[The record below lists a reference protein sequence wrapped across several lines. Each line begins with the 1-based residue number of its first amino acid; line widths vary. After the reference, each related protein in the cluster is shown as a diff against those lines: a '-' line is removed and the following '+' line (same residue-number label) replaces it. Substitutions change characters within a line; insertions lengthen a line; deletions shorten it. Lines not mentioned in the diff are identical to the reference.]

1 MKTAVIAGEPS
12 WEIHSDC
19 VSAAL
24 TRSGGQL
31 GPVEFHFK
39 NRSVSPF
46 HLAPWAGEKAAKSL
60 PPILRALRG
69 DFFCMPFGGNASPW
83 KSEVHPVHGET
94 ANNDWIFLSSFQR
107 NNWAVLET
115 ELNTG
120 IRKAHVDK
128 CIALR
133 AGDTAIYSR
142 HTISESK
149 GPMNLGHHAMLN
161 FEAGGGRIST
171 SPFVRGQV
179 FPGPFENPSEGGYSS
194 LKPGAFFKTLSKVP
208 CSDGTMADLSRY
220 PAREG
225 YEDLVM
231 LNSNPGTP
239 FAWTAVTF
247 ESQGYLWFSLK
258 DPKVLAS
265 TILWHSN
272 GGRHYP
278 PWNGRHRKVLGLE
291 EVTSYFHSGL
301 AESVK
306 PNPVSKDGIPTVL
319 ELSPTQPL
327 CVNVIMGVAEIPPGF
342 NRVKAIL
349 RDNDGIKLL
358 SSNGQSVFAKLDLGF
373 LSNEEDTTAFL

>member
-24 TRSGGQL
+24 TRSGGHL
-31 GPVEFHFK
+31 GPVEFFLK
-39 NRSVSPF
+39 NRPVSPF
-46 HLAPWAGEKAAKSL
+46 HIAPWAGDKAAKSL

-83 KSEVHPVHGET
+83 KSEVHPIHGEP
-94 ANNDWIFLSSFQR
+94 ANNDWTFSSSFQR
-107 NNWAVLET
+107 NNWSVLQTLLHTRVRRARVE
-115 ELNTG
+115 
-120 IRKAHVDK
+120 K

-142 HTISESK
+142 HIISEAR

-161 FEAGGGRIST
+161 FEAGEGRIST

-179 FPGPFENPSEGGYSS
+179 FPGSFENPAEGGYSS
-194 LKPGAFFKTLSKVP
+194 LKPGAIFKTLSKVP
-208 CSDGTMADLSRY
+208 CADGSMTDLSRY
-220 PAREG
+220 PSREG
-225 YEDLVM
+225 FEDLVM
-231 LNSNPGTP
+231 INSKPATP

-258 DPKVLAS
+258 DPRVLTS

-291 EVTSYFHSGL
+291 EVTSYFHYGL
-301 AESVK
+301 AESAK
-306 PNPVSKDGIPTVL
+306 PNPVSKAGIPTVL
-319 ELSPTQPL
+319 HLSPTHAL
-327 CVNVIMGVAEIPPGF
+327 SVNVIMGVAEIPPGF
-342 NRVKAIL
+342 DRVKTIL
-349 RDNDGIKLL
+349 PDQNGIRFISGSGL
-358 SSNGQSVFAKLDLGF
+358 SVFTKLDIGF
-373 LSNEEDTTAFL
+373 LSNEEDMTGIL